1 MTDITEVMVR
11 MEVEKALQANT
22 KEVLK
27 CMRKRTLVMEEF
39 GAAMEDVRKMAK
51 QNMDMAVEKMKVVC
65 GSMRATMEGIHLR
78 AREELERI
86 DEEFHEAMRE
96 EVMSEPGFL
105 NISFAHI

>member
-1 MTDITEVMVR
+1 MTDITEVMVK

-39 GAAMEDVRKMAK
+39 GAAMEDVKMAK
-51 QNMDMAVEKMKVVC
+51 QNMDMAVEKMEAVC
-65 GSMRATMEGIHLR
+65 KSMRATMEGIHLR